1 MSISKASK
9 MNGIANQLHNKK
21 PADCGYGSKNH
32 SVGVFG
38 NGQEFRKA
46 MQEALEKG
54 NKKKEWNERITEVLK
69 EIPDHEGY
77 LLVRKAFIEC
87 GLRKES

>member
-21 PADCGYGSKNH
+21 PADCGYGSKKIN
-32 SVGVFG
+32 VPFE
-38 NGQEFRKA
+38 QC
-46 MQEALEKG
+46 LEESARVY
-54 NKKKEWNERITEVLK
+54 EWNERITEVLR

-87 GLRKES
+87 GIRKES